1 MNLPDI
7 FLLYEYNDWATR
19 RILTASAQVSP
30 EQFMVPAS
38 HSFGS
43 LRGTLVHTLDAEYSW
58 RMLLQHNT
66 LETFREMKDEDF
78 PTLEALEQRWMR
90 EHELMRAYL
99 ASLQEEGVSGI
110 VRYTTPEGEKRE
122 RVRWHCLL
130 HVVNHGTHHRSE
142 AAAILTDFGHSPG
155 DLDFTVFLNERRFS
169 PSI

>member
-1 MNLPDI
+1 MNRQDI
-7 FLLYEYNDWATR
+7 LLLYEYNYWATR

-30 EQFMVPAS
+30 EQFTVPAS

-78 PTLEALEQRWMR
+78 PSFDPLKQRWVQ
-90 EHELMRAYL
+90 EKELMRAYL
-99 ASLQEEGVSGI
+99 ASLSEQDVSGI

-122 RVRWHCLL
+122 RVLWHCLL
-130 HVVNHGTHHRSE
+130 HVVDHGTHHRSE
-142 AAAILTDFGHSPG
+142 AAAILTDYGHSPG
-155 DLDFTVFLNERRFS
+155 DLDS
-169 PSI
+169 PSF